1 MASVEQYSAIV
12 RSIIEAHA
20 ALKPSY
26 GEVETETIFDD
37 AKGHYELTYTGWHG
51 NHRIHGSVLHVD
63 LRGGKVWVQ
72 HDGTSPG
79 IADELLAAGVPP
91 EHIVLAFKHPRLRAL
106 TGLASG

>member
-1 MASVEQYSAIV
+1 MASVDEYASIV
-12 RSIIEAHA
+12 RRIIEEHA

-26 GEVETETIFDD
+26 GEVEVETIFDD
-37 AKGHYELTYTGWHG
+37 AKGHYELTYAGWHG

-63 LRGGKVWVQ
+63 LRGGKVWIQ

-91 EHIVLAFKHPRLRAL
+91 EHIVLAFKHPRLRSL
-106 TGLASG
+106 TGLATG